1 MKPSSKY
8 RWMVLLIFFF
18 FVLLHQADKL
28 LIGPLTENIIKDFH
42 ITMTQMGIVS
52 TGAMIVGAVFYPL
65 WGYFYDRYTR
75 PKLLALAAFIW
86 GSTTWLNAIAPNYTA
101 FLTTRSSTGI
111 DDSSYPGLFSLV
123 ADYFGPSLRGKVYG
137 LLQFTQPLGYL
148 LGMVLGLLLS
158 GLIGWRG
165 VFYITGSLGIVMA
178 VIIFFG
184 VKDVPRGQSEPE
196 FAEMDLTGKYHFDWK
211 IARDLIKKPSLRL
224 LFIQGFFGVFPW
236 NAITIWF
243 FYYLG
248 SERGFS
254 SNTQLIVMVIAV
266 LVLAIGYP
274 IGGWLGDLYF
284 KRDKRGRLFVS
295 MVGVML
301 GAIFMWLALNVPN
314 ENLVLFTVLLAATAI
329 FMPFASPNV
338 ISVVYDITLPE
349 VRSTAVS
356 VQYFIES
363 LGAAS
368 APAIVG
374 LIADQTS
381 LKNAFLII
389 CILTWVLCAAFFYIT
404 SRYITRD
411 IDALRSEL
419 ASRANK
425 ERAIVEPQLEEAIK
439 GAT

>member
-1 MKPSSKY
+1 MKFSSTY
-8 RWMVLLIFFF
+8 RWIVVLIFFF

-28 LIGPLTENIIKDFH
+28 LIGPLTENIIKDFN

-86 GSTTWLNAIAPNYTA
+86 GSTTWLNAIAPNYTV
-101 FLTTRSSTGI
+101 FLATRSSTGI
-111 DDSSYPGLFSLV
+111 DDSSYPGLYSLV
-123 ADYFGPSLRGKVYG
+123 SDYFGPNLRGKVYG

-148 LGMVLGLLLS
+148 LGMVLGLMLS
-158 GLIGWRG
+158 GIVGWRG

-178 VIIFFG
+178 VIIFLA
-184 VKDVPRGQSEPE
+184 VRDVPRGQSEPE
-196 FAEMDLTGKYHFDWK
+196 FSQVDLSGKYHFDWK
-211 IARDLIKKPSLRL
+211 IARDLFKKPSLRL
-224 LFIQGFFGVFPW
+224 LFVQGFFGVFPW

-254 SNTQLIVMVIAV
+254 SDLQLIVMVIAV
-266 LVLAIGYP
+266 LILAAGYP
-274 IGGWLGDLYF
+274 IGGALGDYF
-284 KRDKRGRLFVS
+284 FKKDKRGRLFVS
-295 MVGVML
+295 MIGVIL
-301 GAIFMWLALNVPN
+301 GAIFLWLALNVPN
-314 ENLVLFTVLLAATAI
+314 QNVILFTVLLGATAI

-356 VQYFIES
+356 IQYFIES

-374 LIADQTS
+374 LIADQTT

-389 CILTWVLCAAFFYIT
+389 CIATWVVCAIFFFIT
-404 SRYITRD
+404 SRYITQD
-411 IDALRSEL
+411 VDLLRNQLSM
-419 ASRANK
+419 RAENEQKIK
-425 ERAIVEPQLEEAIK
+425 EPYFRKAD
-439 GAT
+439 

>member
-1 MKPSSKY
+1 MKYSSTY
-8 RWMVLLIFFF
+8 RWLVVLIFFF

-65 WGYFYDRYTR
+65 WGYLYDRYTR

-86 GSTTWLNAIAPNYTA
+86 GSTTWLNAIAPTYPA
-101 FLTTRSSTGI
+101 FLATRSSTGI
-111 DDSSYPGLFSLV
+111 DDSSYPGMYSLV
-123 ADYFGPSLRGKVYG
+123 SDYFGPNLRGKVYG

-148 LGMVLGLLLS
+148 LGMVLGLMLS

-178 VIIFFG
+178 VIIFLG

-196 FAEMDLTGKYHFDWK
+196 LSQLDLSGKYHFDWK
-211 IARDLIKKPSLRL
+211 IARDLFKKPSLRL

-254 SNTQLIVMVIAV
+254 SDLQLIVMVIAV
-266 LVLAIGYP
+266 LILAIGYP
-274 IGGWLGDLYF
+274 IGGALGDMYF
-284 KRDKRGRLFVS
+284 KKDKRGRLFVS
-295 MVGVML
+295 MIGVIL
-301 GAIFMWLALNVPN
+301 GAIFLWLALNVPT
-314 ENLVLFTVLLAATAI
+314 ENVFLFTILLGATAI

-338 ISVVYDITLPE
+338 VSVVYDITLPE

-356 VQYFIES
+356 IQYFIES

-374 LIADQTS
+374 FIADQTS

-389 CILTWVLCAAFFYIT
+389 CVSTWVLCSIFFYVT
-404 SRYITRD
+404 SRYIVKD
-411 IDALRSEL
+411 VDALRKEMALRAESER
-419 ASRANK
+419 SIK
-425 ERAIVEPQLEEAIK
+425 EPSLGKV
-439 GAT
+439 G

>member
-1 MKPSSKY
+1 MKHSSRY
-8 RWMVLLIFFF
+8 RWFVVVIFFF

-28 LIGPLTENIIKDFH
+28 LIGPLTENIIKDFN

-52 TGAMIVGAVFYPL
+52 MGAMIVGAVFYPL

-86 GSTTWLNAIAPNYTA
+86 GSTTWLNAIAPNYSS
-101 FLTTRSSTGI
+101 FLVTRSSTGI
-111 DDSSYPGLFSLV
+111 DDSSYPGLYSLV
-123 ADYFGPSLRGKVYG
+123 SDYFGPKMRGKVYG

-148 LGMVLGLLLS
+148 VGMVLGLMLS

-178 VIIFFG
+178 VVIFFG
-184 VKDVPRGQSEPE
+184 VRDVPRGQSEPE
-196 FAEMDLTGKYHFDWK
+196 FADLELSGKYHFDWK
-211 IARDLIKKPSLRL
+211 IARDLFKKPSLLL

-254 SNTQLIVMVIAV
+254 SDTQLIVMVIAV
-266 LVLAIGYP
+266 LILAAGYP
-274 IGGWLGDLYF
+274 IGGSLGDFFF
-284 KRDKRGRLFVS
+284 KRDKRGRLIVS
-295 MVGVML
+295 MFGVL
-301 GAIFMWLALNVPN
+301 FGAILLWFTLNVPN
-314 ENLVLFTVLLAATAI
+314 ENIIMFTFLLGLTAL

-338 ISVVYDITLPE
+338 VSTVYDITLPE

-363 LGAAS
+363 IGAAS

-374 LIADQTS
+374 FIADQTS
-381 LKNAFLII
+381 LKNAFLLI
-389 CILTWVLCAAFFYIT
+389 CISTWVLCAIFFFVTTLFI
-404 SRYITRD
+404 RKD
-411 IDALRSEL
+411 IDILRTEL
-419 ASRANK
+419 AQRADQ
-425 ERAIVEPQLEEAIK
+425 ERLEHPSTMTTETLA
-439 GAT
+439 